1 MITLLALITSGCS
14 SLTGSSGTA
23 TPTSNPNVVTLA
35 PTAVPSVASAPTGVS
50 TTGQTTTISASVNQN
65 VPLQMDSGGYYIKVQ
80 SQGYM
85 EIDSANQGFIAGIN
99 AATGGTVSTVMQ
111 YTPQSDTFKISNVNA
126 PYTVTITKL
135 PLANPAS
142 TPKTFT
148 GTGPQVTD
156 PITLKKGTATIDVS
170 CPDTAAGSDI
180 QMFQVHLVDG
190 ANGDQLGVIAS
201 NMKNGIVTNY
211 QEKVTFDVP
220 ADGVYLLQLP
230 LATSPNAQW
239 TMTVSQ

>member
-1 MITLLALITSGCS
+1 MSVLMITLLALITSGCS
-14 SLTGSSGTA
+14 SLTGSGTA

-80 SQGYM
+80 SQGNIAV
-85 EIDSANQGFIAGIN
+85 ESANQGFIAGIN
-99 AATGGTVSTVMQ
+99 SATGGTLSTVMQ
-111 YTPQSDTFKISNVNA
+111 YSAQSDTIQISDVNA

-148 GTGPQVTD
+148 GTGPQATD
-156 PITLKKGTATIDVS
+156 PITLRR
-170 CPDTAAGSDI
+170 
-180 QMFQVHLVDG
+180 
-190 ANGDQLGVIAS
+190 
-201 NMKNGIVTNY
+201 
-211 QEKVTFDVP
+211 
-220 ADGVYLLQLP
+220 
-230 LATSPNAQW
+230 AQRPS
-239 TMTVSQ
+239 M